1 MWSLLL
7 PAATVWYFATY
18 RSGFPILT
26 VTNEKMY
33 YIYEKLVEVVKC
45 NISRNKS
52 HYPWCPALELLCSSL
67 CGLQIK
73 KFGDT
78 CTKQTITRFLFG
90 KTAELMYCDIKAERK
105 FTAGFVTIPWNWAAE
120 IFSKSTNAFKKL
132 YNICRQSYK
141 PSRNLR
147 RNV

>member
-45 NISRNKS
+45 NISRNN
-52 HYPWCPALELLCSSL
+52 H
-67 CGLQIK
+67 
-73 KFGDT
+73 
-78 CTKQTITRFLFG
+78 ITRDVLPSN
-90 KTAELMYCDIKAERK
+90 CC
-105 FTAGFVTIPWNWAAE
+105 VAA
-120 IFSKSTNAFKKL
+120 
-132 YNICRQSYK
+132 YVV
-141 PSRNLR
+141 SR
-147 RNV
+147 